1 MEEKKPTIKNARLR
15 GLITAIGSA
24 VLAGIFLIVSA
35 IIYNKGKNNYRSGEA
50 LGLLFFCFVA
60 AILGVINGVLL
71 MIFGDKKAASPNT
84 QNPTEKPT
92 KSETET
98 NNNINNNTTNN
109 EKFKNKKNK

>member
-1 MEEKKPTIKNARLR
+1 MEEKKPKIKNARLR

-71 MIFGDKKAASPNT
+71 MIFGGKKP
-84 QNPTEKPT
+84 
-92 KSETET
+92 
-98 NNNINNNTTNN
+98 NTTNKEN
-109 EKFKNKKNK
+109 LTTEPTKTENNLET